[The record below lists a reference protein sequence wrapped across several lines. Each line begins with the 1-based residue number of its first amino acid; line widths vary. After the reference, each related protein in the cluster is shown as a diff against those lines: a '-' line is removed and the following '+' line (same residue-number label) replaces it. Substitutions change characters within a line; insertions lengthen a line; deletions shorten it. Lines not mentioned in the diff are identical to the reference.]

1 MKTNPFTLKTEWFP
15 LLLLIVTVGM
25 AMFLSRYLPEQVPI
39 HWNINGQIDGYSG
52 RIFGAWFMPCLMIAL
67 YLVFLILPSA
77 FPARDN
83 QAHLHKAFYPIKNLI
98 LFFLFLIYCGSSFA
112 SLNSNFDFGQY
123 IFGAV
128 GILLV
133 CVGFFLKD
141 IPQNFVMGVRTPW
154 TLQSKTVWDKSNALM
169 RNLLMVVGCVIAL
182 LTFLTNTDL
191 RMFLLLV
198 SIACLV
204 VIPILYSYLAFVKE
218 KAR

>member
-1 MKTNPFTLKTEWFP
+1 MKSNPFNLKTEWFP
-15 LLLLIVTVGM
+15 LLLVLIAVGM
-25 AMFLSRYLPEQVPI
+25 AFSLAQYLPEQVPI

-77 FPARDN
+77 FPAHDN
-83 QAHLHKAFYPIKNLI
+83 HAHLHKAFYPIKNLI
-98 LFFLFLIYCGSSFA
+98 FLFLFIIYCGSSFA

-128 GILLV
+128 GLLLLS
-133 CVGFFLKD
+133 VGYFLRD

-154 TLQSKTVWDKSNALM
+154 TLQNKVVWDKSNALM
-169 RNLLMVVGCVIAL
+169 RNLLMIVGCIIAL
-182 LTFLTNTDL
+182 LSFLPDSGL
-191 RMFLLLV
+191 RMFILLV

-204 VIPILYSYLAFVKE
+204 VIPILYSYIAFVKE